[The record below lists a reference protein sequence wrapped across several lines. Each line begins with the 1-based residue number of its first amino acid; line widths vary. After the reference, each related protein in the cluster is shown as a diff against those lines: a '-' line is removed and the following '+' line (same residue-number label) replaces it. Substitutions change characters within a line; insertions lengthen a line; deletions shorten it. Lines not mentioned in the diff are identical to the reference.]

1 MDITPVII
9 LLIIKTLIELFH
21 YRTCQKKK
29 EKKSFENKREILLND
44 LDEEET
50 LEN

>member
-1 MDITPVII
+1 MS
-9 LLIIKTLIELFH
+9 
-21 YRTCQKKK
+21 KKK